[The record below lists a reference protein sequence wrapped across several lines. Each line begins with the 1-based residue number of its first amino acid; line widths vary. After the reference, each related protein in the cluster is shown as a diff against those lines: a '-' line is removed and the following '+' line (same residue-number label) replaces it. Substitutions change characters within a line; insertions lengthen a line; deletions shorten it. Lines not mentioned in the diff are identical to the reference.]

1 MLRDLLPF
9 AIPIDTAFLAGAALW
24 SLALYLSLTTVRDW
38 LETQLIRWFNFAD
51 RTLYLSAKDFE
62 ASRPA
67 RESFNSLAAVLMTL
81 FPFLGGGVFC
91 HWCVELSLGQS
102 WGVSGGIL
110 ACVGCG
116 IYELGRRST
125 NDPG

>member
-9 AIPIDTAFLAGAALW
+9 VIPVDTVFLAGAALW
-24 SLALYLSLTTVRDW
+24 SLALYLSLTTLRHW
-38 LETQLIRWFNFAD
+38 IEHQLTRWFNFAD
-51 RTLYLSAKDFE
+51 RSLYMSAKDFE

-67 RESFNSLAAVLMTL
+67 RESFNSLSAVLMTL
-81 FPFLGGGVFC
+81 IPFLVGGVAC
-91 HWCVELSLGQS
+91 HWFVELSLGQS

-125 NDPG
+125 SDPS